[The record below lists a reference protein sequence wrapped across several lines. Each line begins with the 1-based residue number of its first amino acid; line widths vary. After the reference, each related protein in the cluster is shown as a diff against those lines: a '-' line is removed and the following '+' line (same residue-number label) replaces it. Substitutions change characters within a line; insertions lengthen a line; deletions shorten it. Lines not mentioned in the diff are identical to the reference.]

1 MSTNAREGNMGK
13 VDAIVINNKGKHEV
27 RCAKCGKMLF
37 TYKISGENSENAVD
51 KSAHN
56 VIIVS
61 RCTRNDCKA
70 DNLLTLS

>member
-1 MSTNAREGNMGK
+1 MAK
-13 VDAIVINNKGKHEV
+13 VDAIVIRNRGKCEV

-37 TYKISGENSENAVD
+37 TYKISVENGDNPVD
-51 KSAHN
+51 KSSRS

-70 DNLLTLS
+70 DNLLTIS